1 MFLSDAL
8 LLNDLADTL
17 QKEQGTLQPFYG
29 SILSQEHAKA
39 YNWLVS
45 ALLKRGFLLSQIV
58 AWDMGPYYERDL
70 TLYQT
75 LRRTAALQAVD
86 DRLLLTLDSRK
97 EVEGMECLAIA
108 GVFQT
113 PAGTAGQVGI
123 GDMDTSDD
131 IFVLGPSNPGF
142 RDSAGGN
149 RGDPT
154 NW

>member
-8 LLNDLADTL
+8 LLSDLSDTL
-17 QKEQGTLQPFYG
+17 NKDQGTLQPYYKT
-29 SILSQEHAKA
+29 ILSQEHAKA

-45 ALLKRGFLLSQIV
+45 ALLKRGFTLAQIT
-58 AWDMGPYYERDL
+58 AWDMGPFYERDL

-86 DRLLLTLDSRK
+86 DRLLGTMDVRK
-97 EVEGMECLAIA
+97 EVMELECLAIA
-108 GVFQT
+108 GVFQD
-113 PAGTAGQVGI
+113 PAGTAGQVGV
-123 GDMDTSDD
+123 GDLDTSQD

-142 RDSAGGN
+142 PDTPGGE
-149 RGDPT
+149 RGNPT